1 MKKSRKGIKA
11 SKKSKSSLATSPAQA
26 CPPKP
31 GQGQGS
37 RPGKDTSILS
47 KDPFCLGNLLLDG
60 KFIDVKQR
68 NESLETQRK
77 KRLFLGECLVRD
89 GAINDGTLDTVLTFQ
104 GKIREIVHKARTK
117 THVKLGQLL
126 IATKVLSVKNLNR
139 ALKTQK
145 RCKKFLGEILVE
157 NGAIS
162 RNILALALSVQKKIL
177 VLTAFA
183 LLSGSVTGCATL
195 SSDYYGNTGAGSS
208 GHYDHRGTEAK
219 TTPYDDRY
227 KKVRKYLKTA
237 SRFKYKADGDG
248 ADYWQLPSETER
260 LGKGDCDDKA
270 IWLYSK
276 LLKNGFDDVRLV
288 VGNYKRGK
296 LSVHMWVNWYHNGH
310 VYVLDPTID
319 NGIRQ
324 TEEYS
329 KDFYR
334 PYYSFHRDT
343 KWKHSS

>member
-1 MKKSRKGIKA
+1 MKKSRKKTKITEGNPTS
-11 SKKSKSSLATSPAQA
+11 SKPRLSGAKLTKLSSAYGLA
-26 CPPKP
+26 
-31 GQGQGS
+31 
-37 RPGKDTSILS
+37 LS
-47 KDPFCLGNLLLDG
+47 KDPFCLGTLLLDG

-68 NESLETQRK
+68 NESLETQKK

-89 GAINDGTLDTVLTFQ
+89 GAINDETLDTVLTFQ

-126 IATKVLSVKNLNR
+126 VATKVLSVKNLNR

-145 RCKKFLGEILVE
+145 RCKRFLGEILVE

-183 LLSGSVTGCATL
+183 LLSGSVAGCATL
-195 SSDYYGNTGAGSS
+195 SSDYYGNTSAGTSAQ
-208 GHYDHRGTEAK
+208 YDHIGTEAK

-227 KKVRKYLKTA
+227 KKVKNYLKTA